1 MSTAPIKI
9 GDYVKIKNYNH
20 FTGHIGEVLTVDIM
34 ESEALVSIKSK
45 YGRQACSP
53 QRIPLL
59 YLDAVD
65 KPDYKA
71 ELAAKGARRRAG
83 AVVSMKF
90 QSAVPGDLFY
100 ENTALDGSNLNNPS
114 PRVLAFDEVFLDKDG
129 RAKVRFMVVC
139 NGNFDGTLDTVV
151 ANANDSTGKYPK
163 LNRAHLKSMRERR
176 AKLERELKALDI
188 VLGVADCLVKN

>member
-34 ESEALVSIKSK
+34 ESEALISIKSK

-59 YLDAVD
+59 YLDVVD
-65 KPDYKA
+65 KPDYGLTLREK
-71 ELAAKGARRRAG
+71 KRMRVVGAN
-83 AVVSMKF
+83 VSMKF

-100 ENTALDGSNLNNPS
+100 ETVAVNRNGPVNET
-114 PRVLAFDEVFLDKDG
+114 PRVLTFDEVFLDGDG
-129 RAKVRFMVVC
+129 RAKVRFTVVSYQDY
-139 NGNFDGTLDTVV
+139 DGTSSTVTASADDHYGKFVKLSRSAV
-151 ANANDSTGKYPK
+151 AAMKARRKQLQSTIDS
-163 LNRAHLKSMRERR
+163 LNCIIS
-176 AKLERELKALDI
+176 
-188 VLGVADCLVKN
+188 VADKIMSN